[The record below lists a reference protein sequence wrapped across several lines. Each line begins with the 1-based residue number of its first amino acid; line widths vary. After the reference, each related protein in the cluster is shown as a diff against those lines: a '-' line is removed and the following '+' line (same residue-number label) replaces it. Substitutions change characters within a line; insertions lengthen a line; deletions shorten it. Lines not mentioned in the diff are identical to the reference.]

1 MSRIRKVTAAVSV
14 AALVGAGGIG
24 VAQAASTSSGSAAGT
39 ARSDRPGAKRGGPMS
54 TASIAAIAKT
64 LGITSAQLKAAI
76 DATKPAAGTKP
87 DRSGMA
93 AELATALGVDTA
105 AVQTILDAN
114 RPARPAA
121 GTKPA
126 AGSKPPAG
134 SRPERG
140 ARPDNSKLISALA
153 TGLKLDEATVKAAFT
168 KLDAAHKADHS
179 ARETAMY
186 AAIATQLGLGT
197 DAVKAAF
204 EANRPAKQGP
214 PPAP

>member
-24 VAQAASTSSGSAAGT
+24 VAQAASTSSSAAKT
-39 ARSDRPGAKRGGPMS
+39 ARSDRPGGKRGGPMS

-64 LGITSAQLKAAI
+64 LGITSAQLKAAM

-93 AELATALGVDTA
+93 AELATALGVDTS

-114 RPARPAA
+114 RPAKPAA
-121 GTKPA
+121 GTKPT
-126 AGSKPPAG
+126 AG
-134 SRPERG
+134 SRPKRG
-140 ARPDNSKLISALA
+140 AKPDNSKLITALA

-179 ARETAMY
+179 ARESAMY
-186 AAIATQLGLGT
+186 AAIAKQLGLST
-197 DAVKAAF
+197 DAVQAAF